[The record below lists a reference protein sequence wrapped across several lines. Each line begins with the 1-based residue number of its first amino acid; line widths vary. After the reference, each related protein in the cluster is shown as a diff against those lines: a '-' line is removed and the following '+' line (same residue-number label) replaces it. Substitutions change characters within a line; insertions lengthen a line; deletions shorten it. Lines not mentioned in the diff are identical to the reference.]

1 MVGVGGEPV
10 GEELRQ
16 SGEFGRINGIDAG
29 AGHGREPRGSAGSL
43 AQEAANTPSSAVIP
57 PDLTDRAGPH
67 HR

>member
-1 MVGVGGEPV
+1 MLVLGMVAN
-10 GEELRQ
+10 L
-16 SGEFGRINGIDAG
+16 A
-29 AGHGREPRGSAGSL
+29 GSAGSL